1 LKDHFLGLEN
11 IEQPSIEGFHFSGE
25 KNARIQLL
33 QIPTSY
39 SSFSYKSLLSSI
51 QCKWGKGEW
60 GKKWK

>member
-39 SSFSYKSLLSSI
+39 S
-51 QCKWGKGEW
+51 
-60 GKKWK
+60 